1 MPMVVVSCLNLVLRP
16 PWSVKFLAI
25 KFNRSNCWSKQYDL
39 WQGCPRMNMQN
50 QIDILVEKARG
61 MTPGQDRNFI
71 ELGLVLAQLS
81 ESCDSRDDF
90 IEAISQIG
98 VGYRKARYLIE
109 IADLAYKLRLPKD
122 ELAAIGWT
130 KISILAPYLQH
141 GRAEDLLERAKNF
154 TAIELKR
161 MVTQEYREPV
171 ETATFFLTKSEKEI
185 LEAALRN
192 RGARQHGRQLLFRN
206 DALMKLVQEA
216 DKARQVA

>member
-1 MPMVVVSCLNLVLRP
+1 MPMVVASCLNLVLRP
-16 PWSVKFLAI
+16 PWSVKSLAI

-39 WQGCPRMNMQN
+39 WQGCPRMSTQN

-185 LEAALRN
+185 LETALRN

>member
-16 PWSVKFLAI
+16 PWSVKSLAI

-39 WQGCPRMNMQN
+39 WQGCPRMSTQN

>member
-1 MPMVVVSCLNLVLRP
+1 MKHDQVDM
-16 PWSVKFLAI
+16 
-25 KFNRSNCWSKQYDL
+25 
-39 WQGCPRMNMQN
+39 
-50 QIDILVEKARG
+50 LVEKARG
-61 MTPGQDRNFI
+61 MTPGQDRNFV
-71 ELGLVLAQLS
+71 ELGMVLAQLS
-81 ESCDSRDDF
+81 ETCDNRGDF
-90 IEAISQIG
+90 IDAITKIG

-130 KISILAPYLQH
+130 KISILAPYLAH
-141 GRAEDLLERAKNF
+141 GRSEELLERAKYF

-161 MVTQEYREPV
+161 MVTQEYDEPV

-192 RGARQHGRQLLFRN
+192 RGARQHGRQLLFRS

-216 DKARQVA
+216 DKARQAA